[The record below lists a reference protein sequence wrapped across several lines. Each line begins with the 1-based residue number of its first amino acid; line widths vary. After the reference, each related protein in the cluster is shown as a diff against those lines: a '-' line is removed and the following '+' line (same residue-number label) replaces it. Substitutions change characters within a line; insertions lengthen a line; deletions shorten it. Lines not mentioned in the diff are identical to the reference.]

1 MYVIGEAASAIQFGS
16 IFLPSWR
23 SSPKTFSS
31 ECTHRYK
38 IEPRFEKRP
47 DRLSSLVGLF
57 YIELTDVLVSR
68 NDTELF
74 PHSFKHGEKRKVAFL
89 FKKWTGLG
97 KASSLLFIIYIP

>member
-1 MYVIGEAASAIQFGS
+1 M
-16 IFLPSWR
+16 
-23 SSPKTFSS
+23 
-31 ECTHRYK
+31 
-38 IEPRFEKRP
+38 
-47 DRLSSLVGLF
+47 GLF